1 MVSCTYQNQN
11 SEEAEE
17 IPSLVQ
23 LHNDDK
29 CRSINGIEQQSAMQ
43 WTLKSFKNLTVY
55 RQVGFVELA
64 FKY

>member
-17 IPSLVQ
+17 TPSLVQ

-29 CRSINGIEQQSAMQ
+29 GRSINGIEQQSAMQ

-55 RQVGFVELA
+55 RQVGFVELV